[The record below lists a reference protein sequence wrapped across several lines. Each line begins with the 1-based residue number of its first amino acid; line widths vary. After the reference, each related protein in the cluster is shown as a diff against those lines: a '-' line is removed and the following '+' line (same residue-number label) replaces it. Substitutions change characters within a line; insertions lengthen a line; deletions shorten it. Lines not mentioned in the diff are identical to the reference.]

1 MHVRKMDTSKNDC
14 DLMMNAM
21 KVAFSENLDNMCFA
35 CIPKNTEH
43 VLVITNLKSI
53 ADTLSQMGAEG
64 IEYDLIFV
72 TETLDK
78 YELSGN
84 VNLVRNN

>member
-14 DLMMNAM
+14 DLMINAM
-21 KVAFSENLDNMCFA
+21 KVAFSEFLDNICFA
-35 CIPKNTEH
+35 CIPKNTDN

-72 TETLDK
+72 SETLDK